1 MKAKPKKKENA
12 FAALLKEVNKNRLC
26 ESMDMS
32 QVKFKPYSVLWI
44 RIINIFF
51 P

>member
-32 QVKFKPYSVLWI
+32 QVKFKS
-44 RIINIFF
+44 
-51 P
+51 